1 MRIIYST
8 KSPNKNKSPKKIIGF
23 AMSGSEFKES
33 RAEYQGICLF
43 CGAMAGECEPDAR
56 EYQCEECALEEVYG
70 TEELLLMGKIRIEN
84 EDEGME
90 IETVDAILS
99 NETLSENEKLEK
111 LEKLEITT
119 SDAQGILQAQEIK
132 QRSKLWKALTKGDD
146 YLIY

>member
-1 MRIIYST
+1 MRIIYSN
-8 KSPNKNKSPKKIIGF
+8 KSPNKIVGF
-23 AMSGSEFKES
+23 AMSETEFNES
-33 RAEYQGICLF
+33 RAEYQGICLY
-43 CGAMAGECEPDAR
+43 CGAMAGECETDAR
-56 EYQCEECALEEVYG
+56 KYQCEECALEQVYG
-70 TEELLLMGKIRIEN
+70 TEELLLMGKIRIIED
-84 EDEGME
+84 EDEGMK

-132 QRSKLWKALTKGDD
+132 QRSKLWKALTKGND

>member
-33 RAEYQGICLF
+33 RNEYQGICLS

-70 TEELLLMGKIRIEN
+70 TEELLLMGKILIKDD
-84 EDEGME
+84 EDEGMKS
-90 IETVDAILS
+90 ETIDAILN
-99 NETLSENEKLEK
+99 NEKLSEDEKLEK
-111 LEKLEITT
+111 LEKLELTR
-119 SDAQGILQAQEIK
+119 SDAQGILQAQAIK
-132 QRSKLWKALTKGDD
+132 KESKL
-146 YLIY
+146 

>member
-1 MRIIYST
+1 MRIIYSN
-8 KSPNKNKSPKKIIGF
+8 KSPNKIVGF
-23 AMSGSEFKES
+23 AMSETEFNES
-33 RAEYQGICLF
+33 RAEYQGICLY
-43 CGAMAGECEPDAR
+43 CGAMAGECETDAR
-56 EYQCEECALEEVYG
+56 KYQCEECALEQVYG

-90 IETVDAILS
+90 I
-99 NETLSENEKLEK
+99 ETLSENEKLEK

-132 QRSKLWKALTKGDD
+132 QRSKLWKALTKGND

>member
-1 MRIIYST
+1 MRIIYSN
-8 KSPNKNKSPKKIIGF
+8 KSPNKIVGF
-23 AMSGSEFKES
+23 AMSETEFNES
-33 RAEYQGICLF
+33 RAEYQGICLY
-43 CGAMAGECEPDAR
+43 CGAMAGECETDAR
-56 EYQCEECALEEVYG
+56 KCKCEECALEQVYG

-90 IETVDAILS
+90 I
-99 NETLSENEKLEK
+99 ETLSENEKLEK

-132 QRSKLWKALTKGDD
+132 QRSKLWKALTKGND